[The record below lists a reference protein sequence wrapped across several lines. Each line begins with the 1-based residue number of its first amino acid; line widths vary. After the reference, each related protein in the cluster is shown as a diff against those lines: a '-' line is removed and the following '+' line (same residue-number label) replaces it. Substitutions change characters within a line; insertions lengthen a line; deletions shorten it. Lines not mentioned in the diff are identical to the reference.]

1 MIKNGKPYTCERG
14 HTDFNLMSDGETMG
28 HMGREEFERQVFR
41 WIDMFVSPARRTNN
55 RESSYSLKHK
65 VENWATGGLYITN
78 NQFKDAMM
86 IKGYMPVDE
95 NEINMLEY
103 FDAVVRNT
111 VESVLIISQN
121 KIKL

>member
-14 HTDFNLMSDGETMG
+14 HTDFDLMSDGETMG
-28 HMGREEFERQVFR
+28 HMGREEFESQVSR
-41 WIDMFVSPARRTNN
+41 WIDMYITPAKRTNN
-55 RESSYSLKHK
+55 KESSYSLKHK

-95 NEINMLEY
+95 NEINWRY
-103 FDAVVRNT
+103 
-111 VESVLIISQN
+111 
-121 KIKL
+121 KIKVREEDGERK